1 MRWMRFPW
9 MLFVATFAWAD
20 GEPDITNVGGV
31 VPSRSSNNI
40 IRCGTP
46 AQLSF
51 GFLDMSGAALT
62 APAALP
68 QSDPIRTVIALFA
81 AFERRDPIAW
91 ADAMS
96 DDYRFDSDDPAF
108 VRSHPH
114 GFTRDDELAFATHL
128 FRGGGRAPGGG
139 ALPIATQVEAPLG
152 AVSVEMRSIDAT
164 RAVAHVERY
173 GYVLTFDDGSRM
185 AISGSDNVLELAL
198 EDGEWRV
205 IAWHER
211 VAAGELAVAAPAAE
225 AAANG
230 AESGAL
236 PERLAIRRLGG
247 LGGNAIV
254 FEIALPRRGG
264 MLELFDVQGRRVA
277 RRDLEGLAPGM
288 RRIELP
294 AAGVAAGTY
303 WARVQQADE
312 VVTTRVIRLH

>member
-9 MLFVATFAWAD
+9 MLFVATLAWAD
-20 GEPDITNVGGV
+20 GEPDSPNVGGV
-31 VPSRSSNNI
+31 MLGRSSINTI
-40 IRCGTP
+40 SCGTP
-46 AQLSF
+46 AEVAM
-51 GFLDMSGAALT
+51 GFVEIPGAALT

-81 AFERRDPIAW
+81 AFERRDPVAW
-91 ADAMS
+91 VDAMS

-108 VRSHPH
+108 VRSHPQ

-211 VAAGELAVAAPAAE
+211 INAGPASAAAPAA
-225 AAANG
+225 G
-230 AESGAL
+230 ESNATEI
-236 PERLAIRRLGG
+236 PERLAIRRLGQLAG
-247 LGGNAIV
+247 SSIA
-254 FEIALPRRGG
+254 FELALPRRGG
-264 MLELFDVQGRRVA
+264 VLELFDVQGRRMA
-277 RRDLEGLAPGM
+277 RRDLEGIAPGM
-288 RRIELP
+288 RRVELP
-294 AAGVAAGTY
+294 ASHVPAGTY
-303 WARVQQADE
+303 WARVQQAGA
-312 VVTTRVIRLH
+312 VATTRVIRLH